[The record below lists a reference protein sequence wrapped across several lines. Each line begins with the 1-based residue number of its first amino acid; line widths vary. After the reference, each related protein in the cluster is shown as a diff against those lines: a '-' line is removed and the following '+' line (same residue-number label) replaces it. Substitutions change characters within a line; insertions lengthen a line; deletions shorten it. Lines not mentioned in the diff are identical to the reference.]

1 MMCNKCLEEKDKME
15 FQTDNSYY
23 CNSCIK
29 VFGQP
34 NLMQASQAS
43 DKSQAREQLREQSN
57 QQSKIK
63 YKFVQV
69 VSDIEKVVSI
79 N

>member
-1 MMCNKCLEEKDKME
+1 MICNKCLEEKDKME

-34 NLMQASQAS
+34 SLMQASQAS
-43 DKSQAREQLREQSN
+43 DKSQTREQSRQQAREQLT
-57 QQSKIK
+57 IK
-63 YKFVQV
+63 YRFVQMD
-69 VSDIEKVVSI
+69 SDIENNVRI
-79 N
+79 